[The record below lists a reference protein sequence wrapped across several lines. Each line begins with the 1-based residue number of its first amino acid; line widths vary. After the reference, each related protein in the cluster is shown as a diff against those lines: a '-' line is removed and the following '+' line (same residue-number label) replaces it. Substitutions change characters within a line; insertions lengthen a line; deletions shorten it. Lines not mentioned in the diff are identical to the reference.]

1 MKTFIPLS
9 EELLAAGRRILRDLF
24 DAHDAFGQ
32 AERAEARAR
41 SDATRAASQADRA
54 QAHVAILAAN
64 QALKQHG
71 ADVARWLAEQE
82 QPATLESMTTCAA

>member
-1 MKTFIPLS
+1 MKTYTPLP
-9 EELLAAGRRILRDLF
+9 EELLAEGRRILRALF

-54 QAHVAILAAN
+54 QAHAAILAAN
-64 QALKQHG
+64 RALEQHH
-71 ADVARWLAEQE
+71 ANSARWLAEQE
-82 QPATLESMTTCAA
+82 PAELAPCAA